1 MSDPRH
7 PLWGPV
13 AIGITSAAA
22 ALAGDLASLYPL
34 AVIGVAGLVAAVAW
48 ATTLLAGAAGGRR

>member
-7 PLWGPV
+7 PMWGPAAV
-13 AIGITSAAA
+13 GITSAAA
-22 ALAGDLASLYPL
+22 ALAGDLAGLYPL

-48 ATTLLAGAAGGRR
+48 ATTLLAGAIGGRR

>member
-7 PLWGPV
+7 PLWGPAAV
-13 AIGITSAAA
+13 GITSAAA
-22 ALAGDLASLYPL
+22 ALGGDLASLYPL

>member
-7 PLWGPV
+7 PMWGPA

-22 ALAGDLASLYPL
+22 ALAGGPVGLYPL
-34 AVIGVAGLVAAVAW
+34 TVLGVVGLVAAVAW
-48 ATTLLAGAAGGRR
+48 ATTLLVGSMGGRR

>member
-1 MSDPRH
+1 M
-7 PLWGPV
+7 WGLA

-22 ALAGDLASLYPL
+22 ALGGDLASLYPL
-34 AVIGVAGLVAAVAW
+34 TVIGVAGLVAAVAW